1 MVHDPDYYIENLMLI
16 QHPEGGYYKET
27 YRSDECILTAEHLK
41 RNVSTGIYYLLK
53 EHEFSAFH
61 RIKSDEMWHFYDGTG
76 ILEIL
81 ILKDNTLKI
90 QELGLKIDQGQSPQI
105 LVPAN
110 HWFAARIK
118 NNNGFVLAGCT
129 VAPGFDFKD
138 FEMAKADQLRND
150 FPSCKEIILKY
161 CR

>member
-1 MVHDPDYYIENLMLI
+1 MIHDPDYYIENLMLI

-27 YRSDECILTAEHLK
+27 YRSDESILTAEHLK

-81 ILKDNTLKI
+81 RAWPKNRSRTIASNFGSGK
-90 QELGLKIDQGQSPQI
+90 P
-105 LVPAN
+105 LVCC
-110 HWFAARIK
+110 K
-118 NNNGFVLAGCT
+118 N
-129 VAPGFDFKD
+129 
-138 FEMAKADQLRND
+138 
-150 FPSCKEIILKY
+150 
-161 CR
+161 